1 MTSLTPLATESQAW
15 LILSGIC
22 GILLLLVGGAV
33 IRLGVVLTGLVIGT
47 LAGWMIWAG
56 LEVPVPSWLMMILG
70 AIVCICLALLLSR
83 FVTALLL
90 GIVLA
95 TWLITLVLTWS
106 VFDPKLESP
115 VQPVSTWMALT
126 LSLHQNPDQQPPIDE
141 NDAAHAG
148 IVMHQSITTSWDQA
162 QETWSSL
169 PEIYHLILGIAA
181 AAGLVFGCLTG
192 LFFPRSGL
200 MMMTCGWG
208 GLLLL
213 TSGIGLLG
221 GGGHNDGPWQSSI
234 AMLIAWTALSAVGW
248 AVQCGL
254 HVRDRDDQ
262 T

>member
-1 MTSLTPLATESQAW
+1 MTSLTALATESQAW
-15 LILSGIC
+15 LILRGIC

-148 IVMHQSITTSWDQA
+148 IVMHQSITKCAGCHIVGCKRVLERVEDDLVVRVRYRLRANRIAPVRADQSKDSRIPHWQLEAVCKAILLA
-162 QETWSSL
+162 QER
-169 PEIYHLILGIAA
+169 A
-181 AAGLVFGCLTG
+181 
-192 LFFPRSGL
+192 
-200 MMMTCGWG
+200 
-208 GLLLL
+208 
-213 TSGIGLLG
+213 
-221 GGGHNDGPWQSSI
+221 
-234 AMLIAWTALSAVGW
+234 
-248 AVQCGL
+248 
-254 HVRDRDDQ
+254 
-262 T
+262 